1 MPTPMQRQRAR
12 QMDER
17 RAALMT
23 RTDGSAISTESQ
35 HIKLLALDNDI
46 RQLHNMELLSDKLEF
61 KRNTLLPRW
70 LPHAQAYLGG
80 GTRLSESHSGVLHHL
95 AVRYRAV

>member
-23 RTDGSAISTESQ
+23 RTDG
-35 HIKLLALDNDI
+35 
-46 RQLHNMELLSDKLEF
+46 
-61 KRNTLLPRW
+61 
-70 LPHAQAYLGG
+70 
-80 GTRLSESHSGVLHHL
+80 
-95 AVRYRAV
+95 RA